1 MLCNITVYPK
11 ELWKTQ
17 HSTVHRWWWW
27 RRLSRVPW
35 AARKSNQSVLK
46 EINPEYSLEGLILK
60 LKLQYSGHLKQKADL
75 LEKILILGKIE
86 GKRRRGQQRRRWLD
100 SITYSVAMAEQT
112 PGDSEGQGS
121 LACCSPWGCK
131 ESDTTKPLNNNNKEN
146 QRNWSLI
153 SVIQKVDG
161 FFWNK
166 LKDEGSVY
174 KSVLQA
180 VLLSIYKNSFYRIV
194 VRIKTNHT
202 YA

>member
-1 MLCNITVYPK
+1 M
-11 ELWKTQ
+11 
-17 HSTVHRWWWW
+17 
-27 RRLSRVPW
+27 
-35 AARKSNQSVLK
+35 
-46 EINPEYSLEGLILK
+46 EGLILK

-112 PGDSEGQGS
+112 LGDSEGQGS

-161 FFWNK
+161 FF
-166 LKDEGSVY
+166 
-174 KSVLQA
+174 
-180 VLLSIYKNSFYRIV
+180 
-194 VRIKTNHT
+194 
-202 YA
+202 